1 MGAGMKLVNS
11 VLREVERSAKANAR
25 ERARHEREQ
34 ERRGKQ
40 IERERIQQEKED
52 ERLRIRLA
60 KEDIKAEKERIKK
73 ALEMEIKFFEK
84 RVDARRKLRLDFIN
98 KINN

>member
-11 VLREVERSAKANAR
+11 VLREVERSAKTSAR
-25 ERARHEREQ
+25 ERARREREQ
-34 ERRGKQ
+34 ERREKQ

-60 KEDIKAEKERIKK
+60 KEDIKAEKERIKN
-73 ALEMEIKFFEK
+73 ALEKEFTYFEK
-84 RVDARRKLRLDFIN
+84 RVNARRKLRLDFIN